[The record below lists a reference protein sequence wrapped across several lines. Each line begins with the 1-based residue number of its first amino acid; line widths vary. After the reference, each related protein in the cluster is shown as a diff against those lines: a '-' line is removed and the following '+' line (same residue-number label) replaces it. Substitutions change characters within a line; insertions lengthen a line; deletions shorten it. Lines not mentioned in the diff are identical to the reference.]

1 MEEKLHVIKVRCPQN
16 HKCPAIRV
24 CPVDALSQIRRKA
37 PTVDQEVCIGCGKC
51 SKFCPMGALVLI
63 EE

>member
-1 MEEKLHVIKVRCPQN
+1 MSIKVSKDRCPQN

-24 CPVDALSQIRRKA
+24 CPVQAISQDGYSLPK
-37 PTVDQEVCIGCGKC
+37 VDMDKCIQCKKC
-51 SKFCPMGALVLI
+51 FSFCPMNAFYLD